1 LCHQRGGYDTSDRL
15 WPKLVRLDLKYGLG
29 FSVNVMTQQPSAE
42 SVTGWPREL
51 ASIGAIRFARRSA
64 HFEPTVQ
71 FYRDLVGVPLYATFG
86 DSYGSTGAI
95 FGLPGSGLTF
105 EIVKA
110 DEPVA
115 VDAGDQLCLYF
126 PDATAQQQATA
137 RLAAAGLQPAE
148 SHPYWAATG
157 AVTYRDPD
165 GREVV
170 FAPFIFGVN
179 EPGESNASGEHW
191 TAS

>member
-1 LCHQRGGYDTSDRL
+1 
-15 WPKLVRLDLKYGLG
+15 
-29 FSVNVMTQQPSAE
+29 MTEQPLPA
-42 SVTGWPREL
+42 TGWPDEL
-51 ASIGAIRFARRSA
+51 ALIGAIRFARRSTQ
-64 HFEPTVQ
+64 FESTVQ
-71 FYRDLVGVPLYATFG
+71 FYRDLVGLPLVATFG
-86 DSYGSTGAI
+86 DSYGSNGAI
-95 FGLPGSGLTF
+95 FGLPGTALTF
-105 EIVKA
+105 EIVEA

-137 RLAAAGLQPAE
+137 RLSAVGLEPTE

-170 FAPFIFGVN
+170 FAPFVFGVN
-179 EPGESNASGEHW
+179 EPVESSASGEHW

>member
-1 LCHQRGGYDTSDRL
+1 MSPSTNPSGTR
-15 WPKLVRLDLKYGLG
+15 WP
-29 FSVNVMTQQPSAE
+29 Q
-42 SVTGWPREL
+42 EL
-51 ASIGAIRFARRSA
+51 RSIGAIRFARRSA

-71 FYRDLVGVPLYATFG
+71 FYRDLVGLPLVATFG

-95 FGLPGSGLTF
+95 FGLPGSSLTF

-110 DEPVA
+110 DDPADIPA
-115 VDAGDQLCLYF
+115 VDPHDQLCLYF
-126 PDATAQQQATA
+126 PDAMSQQHATA
-137 RLAAAGLQPAE
+137 RLLAAGAEPVE
-148 SHPYWAATG
+148 SHPYWEATG

-170 FAPFIFGVN
+170 FAPFVFGVN
-179 EPGESNASGEHW
+179 EPAESNATGEHW

>member
-1 LCHQRGGYDTSDRL
+1 
-15 WPKLVRLDLKYGLG
+15 
-29 FSVNVMTQQPSAE
+29 MTEQPLPA
-42 SVTGWPREL
+42 TGWPDEL
-51 ASIGAIRFARRSA
+51 ALIGAIRFARRSTQ
-64 HFEPTVQ
+64 FESTVQ
-71 FYRDLVGVPLYATFG
+71 FYRDLVGLPLVATFG
-86 DSYGSTGAI
+86 DSYGSNGAI
-95 FGLPGSGLTF
+95 FGLPGTALTF
-105 EIVKA
+105 EIVEA

-137 RLAAAGLQPAE
+137 RLSAMGLEPTE

-179 EPGESNASGEHW
+179 EPVESSASGEHW

>member
-1 LCHQRGGYDTSDRL
+1 
-15 WPKLVRLDLKYGLG
+15 
-29 FSVNVMTQQPSAE
+29 MTEKPLPG
-42 SVTGWPREL
+42 TGWPDEL
-51 ASIGAIRFARRSA
+51 ALIGAIRFARRSTQ
-64 HFEPTVQ
+64 FESTVQ
-71 FYRDLVGVPLYATFG
+71 FYRDLVGLPLVATFG
-86 DSYGSTGAI
+86 DSYGSNGAI
-95 FGLPGSGLTF
+95 FGLPGTALTF
-105 EIVKA
+105 EIVEA

-137 RLAAAGLQPAE
+137 RLSAVGLQPTM

-179 EPGESNASGEHW
+179 EPVESSASGEHW
-191 TAS
+191 TAP

>member
-1 LCHQRGGYDTSDRL
+1 
-15 WPKLVRLDLKYGLG
+15 
-29 FSVNVMTQQPSAE
+29 MTQQPPESA
-42 SVTGWPREL
+42 TGWPHEL
-51 ASIGAIRFARRSA
+51 ASIGAIRFARRSV
-64 HFEPTVQ
+64 HFEPTVL
-71 FYRDLVGVPLYATFG
+71 FYRDLVGLPLCATFG

-95 FGLPGSGLTF
+95 FGLPGSALTF

-110 DEPVA
+110 DEAIA
-115 VDAGDQLCLYF
+115 VDAHEQLCLYF
-126 PDATAQQQATA
+126 PDAAAQRQATA
-137 RLAAAGLQPAE
+137 RLSDAGIAPVE

-179 EPGESNASGEHW
+179 EPAESNASGEHR
-191 TAS
+191 SISGS

>member
-1 LCHQRGGYDTSDRL
+1 
-15 WPKLVRLDLKYGLG
+15 
-29 FSVNVMTQQPSAE
+29 MTEQPLPA
-42 SVTGWPREL
+42 TGWPNEL
-51 ASIGAIRFARRSA
+51 ASIGAIRFARRSTQ
-64 HFEPTVQ
+64 FESTVQ
-71 FYRDLVGVPLYATFG
+71 FYRDLVGLPLVATFG
-86 DSYGSTGAI
+86 DSYGSNGAI
-95 FGLPGSGLTF
+95 FGLPGTALTF
-105 EIVKA
+105 EIVEA

-137 RLAAAGLQPAE
+137 RLSAVGLQPVE

-157 AVTYRDPD
+157 AVTYGDPD

-179 EPGESNASGEHW
+179 EPVESSASGEHW

>member
-1 LCHQRGGYDTSDRL
+1 
-15 WPKLVRLDLKYGLG
+15 
-29 FSVNVMTQQPSAE
+29 MTQHRTASA
-42 SVTGWPREL
+42 TGWPQEL

-71 FYRDLVGVPLYATFG
+71 FYRDLVGLPLCATFA

-95 FGLPGSGLTF
+95 FGLPGSALTL
-105 EIVKA
+105 EIVEA
-110 DEPVA
+110 TEPAEIQA
-115 VDAGDQLCLYF
+115 VDAHEQLCLYF
-126 PDATAQQQATA
+126 PDATAQQHATT
-137 RLAAAGLQPAE
+137 RLSEAGIQPVE

-170 FAPFIFGVN
+170 FAPFIFGAN
-179 EPGESNASGEHW
+179 EPAASDASGQHW
-191 TAS
+191 VSGS